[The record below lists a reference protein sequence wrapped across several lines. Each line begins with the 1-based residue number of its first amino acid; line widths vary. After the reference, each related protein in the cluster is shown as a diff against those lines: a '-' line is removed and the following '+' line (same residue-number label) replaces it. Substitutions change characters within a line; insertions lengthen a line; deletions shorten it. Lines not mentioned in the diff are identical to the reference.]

1 MKAILLF
8 GCLKV
13 SMKTK
18 METERHKTLENFNRL
33 LDIMD
38 DLREKCPWDREQT
51 VESLRKLTIEEVFE
65 LSDSVLSGKFSELKK
80 ELGDLLLHIVFYAKI
95 GSENQ
100 WFTINDVL
108 ESLIEKLIYRH
119 PHIYGTVE
127 AADAKTVE
135 ENWEKIKLNEKDR
148 PKRVLS
154 GVPSS
159 LPPVIKAYRIQQK
172 ARGVGFDW
180 QQPEQVW
187 DKVQEELS
195 EVMNEIK
202 NNPSNK
208 TAIRNEFGDLFFAI
222 INAARLYD
230 IDPEEALETTN
241 RRFIDRFNYLE
252 EQTILKGK
260 SLHQMS
266 LDEMEEIWQQAKRN
280 LSTNDD
286 NKP

>member
-135 ENWEKIKLNEKDR
+135 ENWEKIK
-148 PKRVLS
+148 
-154 GVPSS
+154 
-159 LPPVIKAYRIQQK
+159 
-172 ARGVGFDW
+172 
-180 QQPEQVW
+180 
-187 DKVQEELS
+187 
-195 EVMNEIK
+195 
-202 NNPSNK
+202 
-208 TAIRNEFGDLFFAI
+208 
-222 INAARLYD
+222 
-230 IDPEEALETTN
+230 
-241 RRFIDRFNYLE
+241 
-252 EQTILKGK
+252 
-260 SLHQMS
+260 
-266 LDEMEEIWQQAKRN
+266 
-280 LSTNDD
+280 
-286 NKP
+286 